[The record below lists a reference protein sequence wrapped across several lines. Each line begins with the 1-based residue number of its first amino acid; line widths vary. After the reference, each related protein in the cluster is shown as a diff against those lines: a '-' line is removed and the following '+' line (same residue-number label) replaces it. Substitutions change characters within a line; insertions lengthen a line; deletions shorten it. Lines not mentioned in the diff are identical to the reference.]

1 MGVTVTQLLNSQRG
15 MEPKAAKRPHVTLA
29 DCLWPSTSTSY
40 HHHPSPA
47 PVARRLLLPFPEH
60 PIRSLSPPVICPQ
73 EMIASNPQP
82 AGASSRTLG
91 QAVLEPSPS
100 RVVARPMPESQAQ
113 DPRGYQM
120 EQLRK
125 RFAPQEATV
134 DDGAASLLF
143 KLRPSD
149 PDFPFELSYLDCD
162 LRVPHSYPEQRPE
175 LRVRNSNIP
184 RGFGINIERGWQRLV
199 DERRGATLLALV
211 HALDKNLE
219 SFLSEQKAETVK
231 FVAIK
236 DTRHLELRQTP
247 QATPQTEPR
256 QAAPSKPYMA
266 LESFTRDQIATAKAR
281 RAQEVRQ
288 LEARMGRLPRFR
300 RSADGVVFTVPIEP
314 KRRSELC
321 TGLRSVNSL
330 HLIVPLLYPLQQLR
344 IQLNEADAA
353 DADPVEELFAEKAVE
368 QKHMSLTSHVNYLVQ
383 NLLALYEEARASSPE
398 AEEQTVPQP
407 HRGAPVQ
414 GAPVAATSGP
424 SGQAASEHKPH
435 VQVIPRP
442 PEWSGGHDGDESD
455 DSYSNTEEEDEP
467 GGGVMLQDE
476 GASATA
482 GAQGQDGAQRGT
494 MITLPSVELHG
505 IELLQISVLSIS
517 VKCGRC
523 KTSNELTGLKPGADK
538 TSSCSKCATPLGASF
553 SPELVHAHSTRAG
566 FVDVTGGKVGDMLPS
581 TFVPTCGR
589 CSTASPGL
597 VSVRGETVTNVC
609 RECHAKFTFKVPE
622 VKFLAVSPGPDPTSV
637 GPRRRRS
644 DKQQLGLHA
653 GEPLPER
660 GACRHY
666 RKSYRWFR
674 FSCCQRVHACDRCHD
689 EAEDHINEWASRMIC
704 GWCSREQRFAVEA
717 CGFCGRTVVGRK
729 GSGFWEGGKGTR
741 DQRMM
746 SRKDPRKYKRLVG
759 SQAAGSSK

>member
-1 MGVTVTQLLNSQRG
+1 
-15 MEPKAAKRPHVTLA
+15 
-29 DCLWPSTSTSY
+29 
-40 HHHPSPA
+40 
-47 PVARRLLLPFPEH
+47 
-60 PIRSLSPPVICPQ
+60 
-73 EMIASNPQP
+73 MIAFKPQP
-82 AGASSRTLG
+82 NDASARTRG
-91 QAVLEPSPS
+91 QAVREPSAS

-125 RFAPQEATV
+125 RFAPQEATA
-134 DDGAASLLF
+134 DDGATSFLF

-149 PDFPFELSYLDCD
+149 PDFPFELAYLDCD
-162 LRVPHSYPEQRPE
+162 LRVPEPYPEQRPE

-184 RGFGINIERGWQRLV
+184 RGFGINIERGWQRLA
-199 DERRGATLLALV
+199 DERRDATLLALV

-231 FVAIK
+231 FVAFK
-236 DTRHLELRQTP
+236 DTRHLALRQTEEP
-247 QATPQTEPR
+247 TPATSEQPKPAPEKPP
-256 QAAPSKPYMA
+256 PSKPYMA
-266 LESFTRDQIATAKAR
+266 LESFTRDQVAAAKAR

-321 TGLRSVNSL
+321 TGLRSVNSM

-353 DADPVEELFAEKAVE
+353 DADPVEELFADKAVE

-383 NLLALYEEARASSPE
+383 NLVVLDKQAQASALE
-398 AEEQTVPQP
+398 AEELIVPQP
-407 HRGAPVQ
+407 PQ
-414 GAPVAATSGP
+414 GAPVAAAPGP
-424 SGQAASEHKPH
+424 SGHATSEIKSH
-435 VQVIPRP
+435 VKVIPRP
-442 PEWSGGHDGDESD
+442 PEWSVCHEGDESD
-455 DSYSNTEEEDEP
+455 ESSSDTEEEDEP
-467 GGGVMLQDE
+467 EGGVMLQDAE
-476 GASATA
+476 AALAENAKGN
-482 GAQGQDGAQRGT
+482 DGAQRGT
-494 MITLPSVELHG
+494 MVTLPSVDLHG
-505 IELLQISVLSIS
+505 IELLQISILSIS

-523 KTSNELTGLKPGADK
+523 KTTNELTGLKPGADRM
-538 TSSCSKCATPLGASF
+538 SSCSKCATPLGASF
-553 SPELVHAHSTRAG
+553 SPELVHAHSTLAG
-566 FVDVTGGKVGDMLPS
+566 FVDVTGAKVADMLPS

-622 VKFLAVSPGPDPTSV
+622 VKFLAVSPGPDPASV
-637 GPRRRRS
+637 GPRQRRS
-644 DKQQLGLHA
+644 DKKQLGLHA
-653 GEPLPER
+653 GEQLPDR

-689 EAEDHINEWASRMIC
+689 EAEDHANEWASRMIC

-717 CGFCGRTVVGRK
+717 CGFCGRAVVGRK

-746 SRKDPRKYKRLVG
+746 SRKDPRKHKRLGG
-759 SQAAGSSK
+759 SQAAASNK